1 MYQILNDTEDL
12 DNLRC
17 HPLAFTQR
25 HRLNGG
31 CKVTGHAGKNTDLMS
46 ADTGIGHPQTL
57 DSRELR
63 RRVKHDVV
71 DPGDRRNAYGVE
83 FRLEASWARPLFSGT
98 ARLVVDLGTE
108 HRSITEAFPPSCWVQ
123 G

>member
-63 RRVKHDVV
+63 RRTMLSIQAIAEMRMELSSVS
-71 DPGDRRNAYGVE
+71 
-83 FRLEASWARPLFSGT
+83 RLHGLGLSSQ
-98 ARLVVDLGTE
+98 ARLGSLSTLAQ
-108 HRSITEAFPPSCWVQ
+108 SIGA
-123 G
+123 